1 VAIIQNCER
10 YKIPLYI
17 VRSKADTHIRNV
29 IQDNEPDS
37 DEGEEDEDNEESY
50 KRARQTFIQST
61 RRDFEQNLEK
71 VQLTK
76 RDVFM
81 ISSSVMRALVTNR
94 CNSRVSN
101 RMIDESR
108 LLEAVLKE
116 TRPRLRKDYWTV
128 VKQNMV

>member
-1 VAIIQNCER
+1 MAIIQNCER

-17 VRSKADTHIRNV
+17 VRSKADTHIKNV
-29 IQDNEPDS
+29 MKDNEPDS
-37 DEGEEDEDNEESY
+37 DEDEDNEESY
-50 KRARQTFIQST
+50 KRARQMFIRST

-71 VQLTK
+71 VGLTK

-81 ISSSVMRALVTNR
+81 VSSNVMRALVTNK

-128 VKQNMV
+128 VKQNVV